1 MKKPIRKNVRSSCDD
16 HIAFRLPWLL
26 PRGESSWAERPSP
39 LANSLAQSWHMEKSC
54 DHWASQD
61 FPGFVAPQLLQ
72 QTHFVQT
79 WQENDRCAKSTHVWK
94 KSVS

>member
-1 MKKPIRKNVRSSCDD
+1 MCTVP
-16 HIAFRLPWLL
+16 RLEECPL
-26 PRGESSWAERPSP
+26 P

-79 WQENDRCAKSTHVWK
+79 WKEKNDDKLRQVC
-94 KSVS
+94 